1 MKPLKTHYP
10 NATLAILDTEPYG
23 SEYPC
28 ELAVHWP
35 TCGIEAVV
43 CGYVE
48 ADSDGNFDLNTFTY
62 GQSLSDSRLSA
73 TDGWHA
79 DWGMAM
85 TIPDGVDYTADD
97 VGGVM
102 IKIMRRLTT
111 ARIEYA

>member
-28 ELAVHWP
+28 ELVVHWP

-48 ADSDGNFDLNTFTY
+48 ADIDGNFDLNTFTY
-62 GQSLSDSRLSA
+62 GQSLSDSRLSD
-73 TDGWHA
+73 TDDWRA

-85 TIPDGVDYTADD
+85 TVPDGVDYTADE
-97 VGGVM
+97 VGEVM
-102 IKIMRRLTT
+102 TKIMRRLKT
-111 ARIEYA
+111 ARIEYT

>member
-10 NATLAILDTEPYG
+10 NATLAILETEPYG

-62 GQSLSDSRLSA
+62 GQSLSDSRMA
-73 TDGWHA
+73 DNDNWHA
-79 DWGMAM
+79 GDLEELAYR
-85 TIPDGVDYTADD
+85 VHK
-97 VGGVM
+97 V
-102 IKIMRRLTT
+102 
-111 ARIEYA
+111 IEAFKVEV

>member
-10 NATLAILDTEPYG
+10 NATLAILETEPYG

-35 TCGIEAVV
+35 TCGVEAVV

-48 ADSDGNFDLNTFTY
+48 ANQDGNFDLNTFIY
-62 GQSLSDSRLSA
+62 GQSLSDSRLS
-73 TDGWHA
+73 DNDDWHA

-85 TIPDGVDYTADD
+85 TIPDGVAYTADD
-97 VGGVM
+97 VGEAMTAVM
-102 IKIMRRLTT
+102 HRLKL
-111 ARIEYA
+111 AKLER